1 MAWYVR
7 IQVLNKL
14 LSNEATLTFLYLNDI
29 SHHTKMRQEKILRHL
44 EILNEN
50 KRMFNW
56 VFPDPYSGFIAWKV
70 SEI

>member
-50 KRMFNW
+50 KRMFN
-56 VFPDPYSGFIAWKV
+56 
-70 SEI
+70 